1 MADTLQQQHWYMCF
15 QWQYEVSVEY
25 VTVHSGNM
33 RYIRGQYEANMN
45 YHRDMQQ
52 AALDTCMHDIG
63 GVL

>member
-1 MADTLQQQHWYMCF
+1 MCF